1 MPSENFRVDEAELA
15 GGEIAGQSS
24 QGAGQHEGAELVSEY
39 RVADGTHTIFVSSD
53 ACQRASERCT
63 TQLIQKSVYAEH
75 EHQDQ
80 LIKLYR
86 VFEIERL
93 DASHSELK
101 SDVDVNAILSTALFV
116 ILE

>member
-1 MPSENFRVDEAELA
+1 MPGENFRVDEAELA

-39 RVADGTHTIFVSSD
+39 RVADGTHTIFVGSD

-63 TQLIQKSVYAEH
+63 AQLIQKGVYAEH

-80 LIKLYR
+80 IIKLHR

-93 DASHSELK
+93 DAAHSELG
-101 SDVDVNAILSTALFV
+101 SDVDVNAIRATAQLGV
-116 ILE
+116 VE

>member
-1 MPSENFRVDEAELA
+1 MPGENFRVDEAELA

-39 RVADGTHTIFVSSD
+39 RVADGTHTIFVGSD

-63 TQLIQKSVYAEH
+63 AQLIQKGVYTEH

-80 LIKLYR
+80 IIKLHR
-86 VFEIERL
+86 GFEIERL
-93 DASHSELK
+93 DAAQNEFEYA
-101 SDVDVNAILSTALFV
+101 VDVNTQGDT
-116 ILE
+116 